1 MDAMVENET
10 IQYLQAFLIS
20 RDTPVIHYLFLQ
32 GAECMKSNLR
42 PVNQT
47 FIGRNSCCNP
57 EYWCWTS
64 FLPPNPETLRQL
76 RMLMDRLGETGGNE
90 NGGSGARSVGSS
102 HGDSGGESGISGQG
116 EINEYEGS
124 SGRKAKTTDN
134 GGQEGRDDTAALV
147 TK

>member
-1 MDAMVENET
+1 
-10 IQYLQAFLIS
+10 
-20 RDTPVIHYLFLQ
+20 
-32 GAECMKSNLR
+32 MKSNLR

-76 RMLMDRLGETGGNE
+76 RMLMDRLGETGGNG
-90 NGGSGARSVGSS
+90 NGGSGGGGSGARSVGSS
-102 HGDSGGESGISGQG
+102 QGSSGSGGGSGARSVGSRHGNSGDGSGISGHG
-116 EINEYEGS
+116 EISEYEGS
-124 SGRKAKTTDN
+124 SGLKAKTTDN
-134 GGQEGRDDTAALV
+134 GGRDGRDGIAALV